1 VIFCNVKN
9 KVNFWQ
15 LKQPK
20 RDISSLFCGQMTKLV
35 KEETLV
41 PTTKLMHGWVFLMGI
56 SILSCKTFTISLI
69 VVVDEKLGECAWIC
83 GPMNVSTIALCVSFL
98 A

>member
-15 LKQPK
+15 LKEPI
-20 RDISSLFCGQMTKLV
+20 RDISSLFCEQMTKLV

-41 PTTKLMHGWVFLMGI
+41 PTTKLIWLNKTHL
-56 SILSCKTFTISLI
+56 ILRTKLTLHLQ
-69 VVVDEKLGECAWIC
+69 VVARY
-83 GPMNVSTIALCVSFL
+83 
-98 A
+98 